1 MATELQV
8 SHLVGCSPRRT
19 GSTSWTSWTSWGWR
33 SVPAAARFT
42 SESTARL
49 RVGCETAAAT
59 APPGAIR
66 KHVRSGCAGPHWHAR
81 ACEGSV
87 GQLACRKFGDSTAAT
102 WRRCCLVREGFC
114 LSHTHTHCHCHT
126 LAPPLG
132 LAPTHTPALLHS
144 HRAST
149 ARSAKTAPSPS
160 PRQSAIC
167 TLAHGRPWSLVATA
181 SPSMWDEPTLSVT
194 LSPRPPSAPFLAR
207 PGQADGECPSL
218 KTHRPFLGCR
228 YSSVGCRALHAVA

>member
-1 MATELQV
+1 
-8 SHLVGCSPRRT
+8 
-19 GSTSWTSWTSWGWR
+19 
-33 SVPAAARFT
+33 VPAAARFT

-49 RVGCETAAAT
+49 RLACATAAAT

-87 GQLACRKFGDSTAAT
+87 GQLACRGFGDSTAAT
-102 WRRCCLVREGFC
+102 WRRCCLARVSASATPTAG
-114 LSHTHTHCHCHT
+114 LHCHFSPAPLALAP

-144 HRAST
+144 HRPAQPAQPKQPQHLT
-149 ARSAKTAPSPS
+149 RVHF
-160 PRQSAIC
+160 AIC
-167 TLAHGRPWSLVATA
+167 TRCTRSALAPCRNCVSFHVGSSHPLRRAIPTPTISALLGVAWPGRRRT
-181 SPSMWDEPTLSVT
+181 
-194 LSPRPPSAPFLAR
+194 PP
-207 PGQADGECPSL
+207 L
-218 KTHRPFLGCR
+218 KTHRRFLECR